1 LPRDTLSRARI
12 GNATNGKRGRLG
24 DTGRGDTDAADNRH
38 RGYDLDHDTSHD
50 YLLRDCA
57 MDASVI

>member
-1 LPRDTLSRARI
+1 
-12 GNATNGKRGRLG
+12 LG
-24 DTGRGDTDAADNRH
+24 DTGRGDTDAADNRY

-57 MDASVI
+57 MDASVIIITLCYILVGSGADKHPIR